1 VQDVDIILIWIW
13 KINVFY
19 CLIYKFNP
27 INMYT
32 YDYISTMSGGLVMR
46 KHLPIESLRTFVS
59 VIETGSFTR
68 AGRVVGRSQSA
79 VSLQIQRLECLCG
92 ASLLMRDSRA
102 PFLTRQGEILL
113 ETAREIL
120 ALNDACF
127 DVMGDPFL
135 SGSIRVGIPNDFATS
150 ILPQVLGRFTK
161 AHPNVNLEVT
171 CDLSATL
178 GDHFESSDLDV
189 MIGIRTERTTAKP
202 LKTWSEP
209 VVWVA
214 GGDQNTETRS
224 PLPLVVYPEGCR
236 YRTAVFR
243 ALEAAEI
250 PSRIAFCSASLSG
263 LQMAVKSGL
272 GVMALSRSTVPEG
285 LHPLSSSASLP
296 DLGMVLIDLFARMD
310 PPNAPAEQLARFVE
324 QALDEIAM
332 HHGHQRIRA

>member
-1 VQDVDIILIWIW
+1 
-13 KINVFY
+13 
-19 CLIYKFNP
+19 
-27 INMYT
+27 
-32 YDYISTMSGGLVMR
+32 MR
-46 KHLPIESLRTFVS
+46 KHLPIESLRTFVA

-79 VSLQIQRLECLCG
+79 VSLQIQRLESLCG

-102 PFLTRQGEILL
+102 PVLTRQGEILL

-120 ALNDACF
+120 SLNDTCF
-127 DVMGDPFL
+127 EVIRDPFL

-150 ILPQVLGRFTK
+150 ILPQVLGRFAQ
-161 AHPNVNLEVT
+161 AHPKVTLEVT

-189 MIGIRTERTTAKP
+189 MIGIRTERTTMQP
-202 LKTWSEP
+202 IKTWSEP

-214 GGDQNTETRS
+214 GTNQNSENRS

-236 YRTAVFR
+236 YRAAMIR
-243 ALEAAEI
+243 ALDSAHIA
-250 PSRIAFCSASLSG
+250 SRIAFSSSSLSG

-285 LHPLSSSASLP
+285 LHPLPQNTQLP
-296 DLGMVLIDLFARMD
+296 DLGMVSVDLFARID
-310 PPNAPAEQLARFVE
+310 PPNAPAEQLARFIK
-324 QALDEIAM
+324 QALDELAA
-332 HHGHQRIRA
+332 HSESEQQGQLSA